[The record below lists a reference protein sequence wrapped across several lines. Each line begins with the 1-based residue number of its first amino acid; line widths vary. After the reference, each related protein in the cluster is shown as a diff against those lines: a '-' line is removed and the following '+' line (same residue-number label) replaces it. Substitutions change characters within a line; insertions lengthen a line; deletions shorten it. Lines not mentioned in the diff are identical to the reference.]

1 MYQRGFATAA
11 AAAGNNRI
19 LGCGSNVVDRFFRV
33 KGLPKPGE
41 KGYFADPMSITDA
54 SVVGGVTLN
63 HLSWASQLS
72 VPTGGMFLQGNDA
85 AGKMIRADME
95 KLGVSTELVQV
106 DDSYTT
112 AESYVILALDGERSI
127 IMASGATSLISSD
140 VVRNHFSES
149 IGQCRILSTEI
160 SQVPMSGVIECLR
173 AAKEGTPILTVLDV
187 DVQPSV
193 AVEEALLGTLA
204 ELTECVMMAD
214 VLKPAKH
221 AAQELLAHLDPS
233 LRTDAYDMT
242 SEDLTARLRDLTN
255 SKLVALTSGSEG
267 CVMATE
273 SELLTVPPFQIDA
286 VTDATGAGDAFLGGL
301 LAGLYHENG
310 VPQTAD
316 GLHKLG
322 ELANATGAACCQVLG
337 ALPDNNG
344 RSHVRG
350 FMEQTNNP
358 FLAKLSDA

>member
-1 MYQRGFATAA
+1 M
-11 AAAGNNRI
+11 
-19 LGCGSNVVDRFFRV
+19 
-33 KGLPKPGE
+33 
-41 KGYFADPMSITDA
+41 
-54 SVVGGVTLN
+54 
-63 HLSWASQLS
+63 
-72 VPTGGMFLQGNDA
+72 
-85 AGKMIRADME
+85 
-95 KLGVSTELVQV
+95 

-112 AESYVILALDGERSI
+112 AESYVILDLHGERSI
-127 IMASGATSLISSD
+127 IMASGATSLINNEI
-140 VVRNHFSES
+140 VKAHFSEAIS
-149 IGQCRILSTEI
+149 ECRILSTEI

-193 AVEEALLGTLA
+193 AVEEALLGTLD

-233 LRTDAYDMT
+233 LREDAYNMT
-242 SEDLTARLRDLTN
+242 SEDLALRLREVTG

-273 SELLTVPPFQIDA
+273 TELLTVPPFHLDA

-310 VPQTAD
+310 VPETTD
-316 GLHKLG
+316 GLQKLG

-337 ALPDNNG
+337 ALPDSNG
-344 RSHVRG
+344 RAHVRG
-350 FMEQTNNP
+350 FMEQTSNP
-358 FLAKLSDA
+358 FLAKLSDGV